1 MTISASHCKTP
12 TYILLPQDHVWE
24 AAYKQLA
31 ELNGQLAKSCVQNPL
46 EFRSVAA
53 AAVAFGAR
61 PHDFGLDTDQ
71 AVEFCTKMMA

>member
-1 MTISASHCKTP
+1 MH
-12 TYILLPQDHVWE
+12 LPPAHSSRLRMQDPAWH

-61 PHDFGLDTDQ
+61 PHDFGLDAEQ
-71 AVEFCTKMMA
+71 AAEFCTKMMA